1 MADVKIPTL
10 IVLLLG
16 TAFIGC
22 SQPNPQWPV
31 TNPPDNAYNNT
42 TPDNG
47 LTDSISPDSDSTK
60 TASTEPD
67 VDAALDK
74 AESFYAVGVHYFQIS
89 QLDSAQTAYEQ
100 SLAILSEL
108 DLDPEQNPERA
119 ARMERLLNEIEEDYR
134 LTLISSGTLSSEA
147 SVTAFREL
155 FSDLKNFKNLKESGL
170 VHEFNEADTSNYD
183 IEIEWN
189 SRVENSLI
197 YLQTVARNKFTTYLE
212 RSATYLP
219 LMEEIF
225 REKGLPHDLV
235 YLPLIES
242 GFNASAY
249 SYAKASGFWQFISST
264 GKLYGLDH
272 NWWFDERRDFE
283 KATEAAAS
291 HLKDLYNIFGSWN
304 LSLAAYNA
312 GAGRISRQIKR
323 SKTNDF
329 WKLDLAKQTETYVPL
344 FMAAVII
351 AKQPQKYGFY
361 PNYQKPLE
369 FETSKINKCLSF
381 NNISA
386 KTGIPVS
393 ELERLNPELLRGMTP
408 PDATDYVLRIPK
420 GYQESFAAVYD
431 DLTAEPALSWAKHR
445 VKKGETVASVAR
457 KYGVSVATIQQAND
471 LSKGK
476 RLYAGQILTVP
487 LRYGKQTKQDAASVI
502 SNAPPVSKVN
512 ETIPERSQAAARQ
525 NPNRYMVKNGDTLWE
540 IAAAY
545 GVSIS
550 DLKRLND
557 ISTNTVYAGRWLRI
571 PERNSDSKVQTAQ
584 ITYDIYTVRRGDNLS
599 KIANHYGIRPEDLKE
614 INKLRSNDL
623 YVGMSL
629 KIPAKSSSAAQYAGS
644 NQIATKSLDQKVYT
658 VKRGDT
664 LWKIAK
670 AHGVE
675 IGEIAKWN
683 NISPRSRLSPG
694 DKLKIY
700 L

>member
-16 TAFIGC
+16 TIFIGC
-22 SQPNPQWPV
+22 SQPDQQWV
-31 TNPPDNAYNNT
+31 TTTNNT
-42 TPDNG
+42 YANNNSDIA
-47 LTDSISPDSDSTK
+47 LTDSTDIETDSSK
-60 TASTEPD
+60 TAAAQTD
-67 VDAALDK
+67 VNEALNK
-74 AESFYAVGVHYFQIS
+74 AESFYAIGVHYFQIS
-89 QLDSAQTAYEQ
+89 QLDSAQAAYEQ

-108 DLDPEQNPERA
+108 DLDPEQNPDLA

-134 LTLISSGTLSSEA
+134 LTLISSGTLSSDA

-155 FSDLKNFKNLKESGL
+155 FSDLKNFKNLKESGF
-170 VHEFNEADTSNYD
+170 VHEFNAADSSNYD

-212 RSATYLP
+212 RSAVYLP
-219 LMEEIF
+219 LMEKIF
-225 REKGLPHDLV
+225 KEKGLPHDLV

-291 HLKDLYNIFGSWN
+291 HLKDLYNMFGSWN
-304 LSLAAYNA
+304 LALAAYNA

-323 SKTNDF
+323 EKTNDF

-344 FMAAVII
+344 FMASVII
-351 AKQPQKYGFY
+351 AKQPQKYGFN
-361 PNYQKPLE
+361 PNYQQPLE

-381 NNISA
+381 KNISA
-386 KTGIPVS
+386 KIGIPVS
-393 ELERLNPELLRGMTP
+393 DLERLNPELLRGMTP

-431 DLTAEPALSWAKHR
+431 DLTAEPALSWTKHR
-445 VKKGETVASVAR
+445 VKKGETVTSVAR

-476 RLYAGQILTVP
+476 RLTAGQILTVP
-487 LRYGKQTKQDAASVI
+487 LQYGNKTKPDAASVI
-502 SNAPPVSKVN
+502 LNAPPVSNVK
-512 ETIPERSQAAARQ
+512 ETFQERSQSAVKN
-525 NPNRYMVKNGDTLWE
+525 NPSRYMVKSGDTLWE
-540 IAAAY
+540 IAAAF

-550 DLKRLND
+550 ELKRLNN
-557 ISTNTVYAGRWLRI
+557 ISVNTVYAGRWLKI
-571 PERNSDSKVQTAQ
+571 PEPSQDSRIQTAQ
-584 ITYDIYTVRRGDNLS
+584 IT
-599 KIANHYGIRPEDLKE
+599 
-614 INKLRSNDL
+614 
-623 YVGMSL
+623 
-629 KIPAKSSSAAQYAGS
+629 
-644 NQIATKSLDQKVYT
+644 
-658 VKRGDT
+658 
-664 LWKIAK
+664 
-670 AHGVE
+670 
-675 IGEIAKWN
+675 
-683 NISPRSRLSPG
+683 
-694 DKLKIY
+694 
-700 L
+700 